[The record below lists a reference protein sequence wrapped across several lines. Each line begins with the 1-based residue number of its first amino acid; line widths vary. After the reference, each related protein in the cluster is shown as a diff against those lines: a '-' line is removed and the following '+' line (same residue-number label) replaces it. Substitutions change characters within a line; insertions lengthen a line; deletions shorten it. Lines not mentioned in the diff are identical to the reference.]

1 MIFDAKSRI
10 PAKYY
15 NLATWNFRQ
24 QRALFRLELLTQL
37 PWRGKWLMTHPQ
49 FRCPGKGIPPMK
61 CSKDGI
67 EILNH
72 PILGR
77 RPDSDVIGI
86 PEFLRGNIQR
96 ILEFQDLLFL
106 LETHSTTIW
115 STFCLKETI
124 QPLQTHET
132 VFLQTSLNTPG
143 THHCTPHLLPIN
155 PHWTWFLSPTVIG
168 CRLSTMVLAAVDVQ
182 FILQQIKCWD
192 VSTKTLDSG
201 DIYPAGEKC
210 WWTKSPAHVRQRKYL
225 WRVPKEAQNSLNV
238 SRECRFNRGI
248 SSPIYIDTWKLYNQG
263 KLYWSSLWKQ
273 PRVK

>member
-37 PWRGKWLMTHPQ
+37 PWRGKGLMTHPQ

-67 EILNH
+67 ETLNH

-106 LETHSTTIW
+106 LETHS
-115 STFCLKETI
+115 K
-124 QPLQTHET
+124 
-132 VFLQTSLNTPG
+132 NYMK
-143 THHCTPHLLPIN
+143 HLLFERN
-155 PHWTWFLSPTVIG
+155 H
-168 CRLSTMVLAAVDVQ
+168 STIAKSWNCL
-182 FILQQIKCWD
+182 FSKP
-192 VSTKTLDSG
+192 VSTHQVLTTAPRTFFQSILIELGSS
-201 DIYPAGEKC
+201 A
-210 WWTKSPAHVRQRKYL
+210 QR
-225 WRVPKEAQNSLNV
+225 W
-238 SRECRFNRGI
+238 
-248 SSPIYIDTWKLYNQG
+248 
-263 KLYWSSLWKQ
+263 
-273 PRVK
+273 